1 VTGPD
6 ENTHV
11 FGFCEFGDDRV
22 KYRFSTILLSA
33 LLSLA
38 AAQASAE
45 GFRCGVHIVDEG
57 KQMFEVEDACG
68 APIQVTRSNI
78 QRPAVI
84 WIHGRPYNDGTWV
97 DVAVETWVYNFG
109 SARLMQQLRFENGV
123 LVDVESLDRGYDP
136 QFQ

>member
-1 VTGPD
+1 LF
-6 ENTHV
+6 E
-11 FGFCEFGDDRV
+11 DDCV
-22 KYRFSTILLSA
+22 KKFFSTIVLSG

-38 AAQASAE
+38 TAQAGAE

-68 APIQVTRSNI
+68 APVQVTRSNI

-84 WIHGRPYNDGTWV
+84 WIHGRPYNDGTYV

-136 QFQ
+136 QPQ

>member
-1 VTGPD
+1 MTGPD
-6 ENTHV
+6 ENTRV

-22 KYRFSTILLSA
+22 KNRFPTVLFAA
-33 LLSLA
+33 LLWLMTVPA
-38 AAQASAE
+38 NAE

-84 WIHGRPYNDGTWV
+84 WIHGRPYNDGTYV

-123 LVDVESLDRGYDP
+123 LVEVESLDRGYDP

>member
-1 VTGPD
+1 M
-6 ENTHV
+6 
-11 FGFCEFGDDRV
+11 
-22 KYRFSTILLSA
+22 KKRFQTILLSA
-33 LLSLA
+33 LLGLTTTPA
-38 AAQASAE
+38 GAE

-84 WIHGRPYNDGTWV
+84 WIHGRPYNDGTYV
-97 DVAVETWVYNFG
+97 DIAVETWIYNFG

-123 LVDVESLDRGYDP
+123 LVDVESLDRGSDP
-136 QFQ
+136 QTQ